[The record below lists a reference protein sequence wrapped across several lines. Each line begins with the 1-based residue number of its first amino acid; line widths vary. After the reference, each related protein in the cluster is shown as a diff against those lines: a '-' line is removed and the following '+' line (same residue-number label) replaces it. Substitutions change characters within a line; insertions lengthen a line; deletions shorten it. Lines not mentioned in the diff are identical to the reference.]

1 MYKYHALPGNLDK
14 ALFSSPELE
23 IDVLY
28 FKNTASDVESKSES
42 RSVVSDSLPPH
53 GLYSSWNSPSQN
65 TGVRSLSFP
74 QGIFPT
80 QESNPGLPIAGGFFT
95 S

>member
-1 MYKYHALPGNLDK
+1 MYKYYALPGNLDK

-42 RSVVSDSLPPH
+42 RSVVLD
-53 GLYSSWNSPSQN
+53 
-65 TGVRSLSFP
+65 R
-74 QGIFPT
+74 
-80 QESNPGLPIAGGFFT
+80 
-95 S
+95 